1 MASPALLSRLSNIEA
16 KLESHSHDAKK
27 DNVSDDKLKLLLNN
41 NEELNKKIATLEVL
55 IKEIT
60 KKADDFS
67 KITNQNT
74 QNIANNLKTLQD
86 RLNKLEIATKVE
98 TVENNNQSKGKKN

>member
-1 MASPALLSRLSNIEA
+1 MASPALLSRLSNLEK
-16 KLESHSHDAKK
+16 KLETHSHDTKN
-27 DNVSDDKLKLLLNN
+27 NVSDDKLKLLLNN
-41 NEELNKKIATLEVL
+41 NEELTKKIATLEVL

-86 RLNKLEIATKVE
+86 GLNKLEIATKVE
-98 TVENNNQSKGKKN
+98 TVENNTQSKGKKN